1 MDTRTFESRLAI
13 AEVAV
18 QKVQGYLLW
27 NGIRVYH
34 VSQESWLPKWVH
46 DRIRTVRGQGLELIR
61 HFPDMATDR
70 ALLQIKSA
78 MDAEK
83 YPSVTIEQ
91 ASYDVSTALSHLGI
105 PVLLV
110 WWTDHEMLAGWAGE
124 VGVSKP
130 ATDRRATSGSHSP
143 FYLVKK
149 KDLKTLTEFKEKL

>member
-1 MDTRTFESRLAI
+1 MDTRTFKSRLAI

-27 NGIRVYH
+27 NGIPVYH

-46 DRIRTVRGQGLELIR
+46 NRIKMINGQGLELLR

-78 MDAEK
+78 KDAEK

-91 ASYDVSTALSHLGI
+91 ASFDVSLTLSKLGI

-110 WWTDHEMLAGWAGE
+110 WWTEHEMLAGWAGE
-124 VGVSKP
+124 VGVSTP
-130 ATDRRATSGSHSP
+130 ATDRLAASGSHSP

-149 KDLKTLTEFKEKL
+149 TDLKTLTDFKEKL